1 MKSFLSKKEQENIHL
16 LNEQSNFINTKIN
29 IKNKLL
35 NKSINEITQTWSK
48 KMQNIIDDIIN
59 LDFKLLFNG
68 TTNLLDI
75 LTVILFNIKKIF
87 IDQNRSFYMGI
98 TLIIVSIVLF
108 ILF

>member
-59 LDFKLLFNG
+59 
-68 TTNLLDI
+68 
-75 LTVILFNIKKIF
+75 
-87 IDQNRSFYMGI
+87 
-98 TLIIVSIVLF
+98 
-108 ILF
+108 